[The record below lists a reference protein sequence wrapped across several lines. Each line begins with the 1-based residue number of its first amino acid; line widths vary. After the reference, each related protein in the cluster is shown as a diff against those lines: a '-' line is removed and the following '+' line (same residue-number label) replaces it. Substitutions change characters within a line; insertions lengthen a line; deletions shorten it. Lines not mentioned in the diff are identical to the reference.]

1 MFSKDSWDK
10 AKVGE
15 VFTNEITENTG
26 RFGKHKSYS
35 TFDVKLD
42 ADGNGY
48 LCQDAEHAFIISELA
63 SLKEKVDILFA
74 SLNPMHGVK
83 GCSTPS
89 RPSKKTNLMRGVK
102 GKDD

>member
-1 MFSKDSWDK
+1 MFSKETWDK

-15 VFTNEITENTG
+15 VFTNEVTEASG
-26 RFGKHKSYS
+26 RFGKHKSYA

-48 LCQDAEHAFIISELA
+48 LCQDAEHAFMISELA
-63 SLKEKVDILFA
+63 QLREKIDVLFA
-74 SLNPMHGVK
+74 SLKACSSHGVRDMPAKNPMHGI
-83 GCSTPS
+83 
-89 RPSKKTNLMRGVK
+89 KKK